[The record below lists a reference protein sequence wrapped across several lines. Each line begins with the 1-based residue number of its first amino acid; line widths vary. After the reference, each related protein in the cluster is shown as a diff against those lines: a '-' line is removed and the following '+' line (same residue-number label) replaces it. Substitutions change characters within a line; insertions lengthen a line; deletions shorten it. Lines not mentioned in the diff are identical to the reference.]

1 MSIEKVVLEQVARR
15 SMDDGLELVNKG
27 NLNEFEEGMLYAY
40 FNILD
45 WTKQQAEINGI
56 EFDDKT
62 LQAFD
67 PYNLHTV
74 KKVA

>member
-1 MSIEKVVLEQVARR
+1 MSLKKAV
-15 SMDDGLELVNKG
+15 
-27 NLNEFEEGMLYAY
+27 AY

-45 WTKQQAEINGI
+45 WTKQQVEINGI

-62 LQAFD
+62 LQAFA